1 MSIKRIPGKGLLIE
15 MGDYIRLRA
24 SMGGSDFWYPDYQ
37 KILLEKFKP
46 FLPRMEYNPADN
58 TVTAS
63 IVENGEELLSSSTSD
78 KIPERELK
86 KFKDL
91 LKQIQEEVEQAGT
104 DPDIKRVIKA
114 FRLPDP
120 GKAPELYRVYG
131 KRRLAIIWGL
141 EKQVESSIPVIGGEI
156 VKTLTENSDKK
167 GGAFKWLCCGAIV
180 AAIAALVWWASP
192 FDETEP
198 PTQEGAVVTVP
209 VDSAIDNLAKQVI
222 YKVLILKNGQPVET
236 ATAFAASADGIL
248 VTNAHV
254 AKEFGSEGVKYQV
267 ESTSGK
273 RYPVEKVTHINVEDD
288 VALLKIAANSIPYL
302 KLRKEQE
309 PRRGE
314 YVYIPGYPLGAPNY
328 FLATGKVT
336 SVDDKGHSH
345 DFFHDAAVSPG
356 SSGSPVVDTHGQA
369 VGVVVGNISDEK
381 KQAQRLNVAVWV
393 GVLKDA
399 PIQQPSTGHLI
410 LPENVETKP
419 VPTTTEVEARQ
430 VEKAPVAHPGEPS
443 EPDEVK
449 RPAASA
455 DPQTAAKDAEK
466 DKNDAKQ
473 AREDAERAAK
483 DNDPVKAIEAAEQA
497 REKASDARNKAAGAR
512 QKADETQ
519 EPEDQIAAD
528 VAQKNADEAGK
539 EADKAEQAAAAAD
552 PRKAAEDAEKD
563 RNDAKQ
569 AREDAERAAKD
580 NDPVKAEEAAEQ
592 AREKADDADNKAA
605 GARQKADATQNPED
619 QEEAD
624 DAQKSA
630 DEAGKEADKAEQV
643 AASADPQKA
652 TEGAE
657 KDKEDAKELCGDAER
672 AATNNDPVKAEEA
685 LNDARKKAR
694 GADDKAKGA
703 EDRAQDTKKPEDQ
716 KTAEQ
721 ARSHALQAIEAV
733 IQTEKKIQRTVSV
746 ELPDG
751 ILIEARVL
759 TQEQDAQGRLRVLVH
774 VEAPDFER
782 GTIKGKEIDSNR
794 NVEILIDQNGEEIPY
809 EIYRRNSKYPTTGGC
824 RINVN

>member
-46 FLPRMEYNPADN
+46 FLPRMEYNPTDN

-78 KIPERELK
+78 KIPEKELK
-86 KFKDL
+86 KFKAL
-91 LKQIQEEVEQAGT
+91 LKQIQEEVEQEGT

-156 VKTLTENSDKK
+156 VKTLTTISDKK

-198 PTQEGAVVTVP
+198 PTQEGAVITVP

-222 YKVLILKNGQPVET
+222 YKVLISKNGQPVGT

-273 RYPVEKVTHINVEDD
+273 RYPVEKVTHSNVEDD
-288 VALLKIAANSIPYL
+288 VALLKIPANSIPYL
-302 KLRKEQE
+302 KLRTEQK

-314 YVYIPGYPLGAPNY
+314 YVYIPGYPLGASSY

-336 SVDDKGHSH
+336 SVDDKGNGHA
-345 DFFHDAAVSPG
+345 FFHDAAVSPG

-369 VGVVVGNISDEK
+369 VGVVIGNISDKE
-381 KQAQRLNVAVWV
+381 KQAQRLNFAVWV
-393 GVLKDA
+393 GVLKNA
-399 PIQQPSTGHLI
+399 PIQQPSTGHLV
-410 LPENVETKP
+410 LPENVETKEI
-419 VPTTTEVEARQ
+419 PTTTESTDQ
-430 VEKAPVAHPGEPS
+430 S
-443 EPDEVK
+443 DPDEPTGK
-449 RPAASA
+449 GPAGGPTTSSTGGPTTTEPA
-455 DPQTAAKDAEK
+455 DPS
-466 DKNDAKQ
+466 
-473 AREDAERAAK
+473 
-483 DNDPVKAIEAAEQA
+483 DPDELTGKGPAGGPTTSSTGDPTTTESTDQ
-497 REKASDARNKAAGAR
+497 SDPDEPTGKGPAGGP
-512 QKADETQ
+512 TTSSTGGPTTT
-519 EPEDQIAAD
+519 EP
-528 VAQKNADEAGK
+528 
-539 EADKAEQAAAAAD
+539 AD
-552 PRKAAEDAEKD
+552 PSDPDELTGKGPAGGPTTTEPTGQSDSDEPRGKGLTGDPTTSSTGGTTEPVSTTLGVPD
-563 RNDAKQ
+563 RSN
-569 AREDAERAAKD
+569 
-580 NDPVKAEEAAEQ
+580 PV
-592 AREKADDADNKAA
+592 
-605 GARQKADATQNPED
+605 GTPM
-619 QEEAD
+619 
-624 DAQKSA
+624 
-630 DEAGKEADKAEQV
+630 
-643 AASADPQKA
+643 
-652 TEGAE
+652 
-657 KDKEDAKELCGDAER
+657 
-672 AATNNDPVKAEEA
+672 
-685 LNDARKKAR
+685 
-694 GADDKAKGA
+694 KG
-703 EDRAQDTKKPEDQ
+703 
-716 KTAEQ
+716 
-721 ARSHALQAIEAV
+721 
-733 IQTEKKIQRTVSV
+733 RTVSV
-746 ELPDG
+746 ELPDD
-751 ILIEARVL
+751 IRIEARVL
-759 TQEQDAQGRLRVLVH
+759 TEKQDAQGRFRVRVH
-774 VEAPDFER
+774 VEAPDFKG

-809 EIYRRNSKYPTTGGC
+809 EIYRWNSKYPTTGGC